1 MSKHSARHDVLIVSW
16 GGGGNLPPL
25 LAAGK
30 LLAARDHRVSVLAS
44 AATRQPAVDADFD
57 VVSYR
62 RGPDPKMDTAFEQ
75 QAAQLMATAAGPEI
89 ALDVR
94 DVVAQLR
101 PELMIVD
108 CMLPAGLAAGESTG
122 TPTVSLVHFPYGLA
136 RTQMLR
142 GAGAWTTDR
151 VQLNSTR
158 SDIGLAPA
166 TDDLAAWESAELLLV
181 TVPKWFDL
189 ATDYPAN
196 VLHAGPLGV
205 NRAPQ
210 ERSTPAGRPLVL
222 LSFSTTV
229 MEGQEALIQ
238 RVCDA
243 IDGQAVDAILTL
255 GPAVSAEAIRTP
267 PNIETSP
274 YADHDQLLPR
284 CTAVV
289 THGGLG
295 TTLRALAHGKP
306 LLLLPLGRDQ
316 QFNAGRVVELGAG
329 IRLPV
334 EASPGE
340 IASALVE
347 LLAQPQYSD
356 AATDAAT
363 AIAADD
369 PDETATQALLSLAH
383 LTK

>member
-1 MSKHSARHDVLIVSW
+1 
-16 GGGGNLPPL
+16 
-25 LAAGK
+25 
-30 LLAARDHRVSVLAS
+30 
-44 AATRQPAVDADFD
+44 
-57 VVSYR
+57 
-62 RGPDPKMDTAFEQ
+62 
-75 QAAQLMATAAGPEI
+75 
-89 ALDVR
+89 
-94 DVVAQLR
+94 
-101 PELMIVD
+101 
-108 CMLPAGLAAGESTG
+108 
-122 TPTVSLVHFPYGLA
+122 
-136 RTQMLR
+136 
-142 GAGAWTTDR
+142 
-151 VQLNSTR
+151 
-158 SDIGLAPA
+158 
-166 TDDLAAWESAELLLV
+166 V
-181 TVPKWFDL
+181 TVPTWFDL

-210 ERSTPAGRPLVL
+210 EGSTPAGRPLVL

-267 PNIETSP
+267 RNIETSP

-329 IRLPV
+329 ICLPV
-334 EASPGE
+334 GASPAE

-363 AIAADD
+363 AIAADE
-369 PDETATQALLSLAH
+369 PDETATEALLSLAH
-383 LTK
+383 LAN

>member
-44 AATRQPAVDADFD
+44 AATRQPALDADFD

-62 RGPDPKMDTAFEQ
+62 RGPEPKMDTAFEQ
-75 QAAQLMATAAGPEI
+75 QAAQLVATADGPEI

-94 DVVAQLR
+94 DVVMQLR

-108 CMLPAGLAAGESTG
+108 CMLPAGIAAGESTG

-151 VQLNSTR
+151 AQLNNTR
-158 SDIGLAPA
+158 SGLGLEPA
-166 TDDLAAWESAELLLV
+166 TDDLAAWESAELILV
-181 TVPKWFDL
+181 TVPTWFDL

-196 VLHAGPLGV
+196 VVHAGPLGV

-210 ERSTPAGRPLVL
+210 EESTPAGRPLVL

-255 GPAVSAEAIRTP
+255 GPAVSAKAIR
-267 PNIETSP
+267 
-274 YADHDQLLPR
+274 
-284 CTAVV
+284 
-289 THGGLG
+289 
-295 TTLRALAHGKP
+295 
-306 LLLLPLGRDQ
+306 
-316 QFNAGRVVELGAG
+316 
-329 IRLPV
+329 
-334 EASPGE
+334 
-340 IASALVE
+340 
-347 LLAQPQYSD
+347 
-356 AATDAAT
+356 
-363 AIAADD
+363 
-369 PDETATQALLSLAH
+369 
-383 LTK
+383 